1 MFFICNFAWNQ
12 SFFTE
17 IFLTKDRNKTYLRE
31 QKTIFWGK
39 WSILKYTDTF
49 ILLLDTPKH
58 SKNYTRRLKN
68 KTKPPKRTKIP
79 K

>member
-31 QKTIFWGK
+31 RKTIFWGK
-39 WSILKYTDTF
+39 MVNFEIYRYLYTF
-49 ILLLDTPKH
+49 IGY
-58 SKNYTRRLKN
+58 S
-68 KTKPPKRTKIP
+68 
-79 K
+79 